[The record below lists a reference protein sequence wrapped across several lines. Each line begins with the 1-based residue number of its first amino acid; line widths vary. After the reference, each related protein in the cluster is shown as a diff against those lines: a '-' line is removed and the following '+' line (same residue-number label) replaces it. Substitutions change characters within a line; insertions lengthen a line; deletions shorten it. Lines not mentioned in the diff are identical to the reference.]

1 MKKTMQTYL
10 NILKYPEHRYE
21 TLFFF
26 VPARGT
32 PWCTPWKGLWNNTRR
47 IASHTSTWFS
57 PCFPCLP
64 PPWRPMAIRHLH
76 GLQDLC
82 RLFAVLLRWCSLAH
96 LYCIRP
102 WPRQSQ
108 IKRKPDESYLLL
120 QPHFLWTG
128 LGYGQIL
135 LSTYGK
141 SIGTHVAVGPHILV
155 ADVQVPPAAVGP
167 KLLKT
172 SRARP
177 KAPWLSFLSST
188 SVPLLWTKNNLN
200 RTCTYTHTLAC
211 IIVQS
216 SSSYIYIYMYNSG
229 MYQWYV
235 YKHIHG
241 YTHVRVHMYVWSVY
255 NPSLVLIHNFD
266 D

>member
-96 LYCIRP
+96 LYTPVTKTIPNQEEAWWKLSPTTTSFFVNR
-102 WPRQSQ
+102 
-108 IKRKPDESYLLL
+108 
-120 QPHFLWTG
+120 TG
-128 LGYGQIL
+128 LRSNITFDLWQIYRD
-135 LSTYGK
+135 TCGC
-141 SIGTHVAVGPHILV
+141 GPHILV
-155 ADVQVPPAAVGP
+155 ADVQVPPSAVGP

-177 KAPWLSFLSST
+177 KPPWLSFLSST

-200 RTCTYTHTLAC
+200 RTCTYTHTHTCMYHCAIIICTILVC
-211 IIVQS
+211 I
-216 SSSYIYIYMYNSG
+216 N
-229 MYQWYV
+229 
-235 YKHIHG
+235 
-241 YTHVRVHMYVWSVY
+241 
-255 NPSLVLIHNFD
+255 
-266 D
+266 

>member
-1 MKKTMQTYL
+1 MVFL
-10 NILKYPEHRYE
+10 
-21 TLFFF
+21 
-26 VPARGT
+26 
-32 PWCTPWKGLWNNTRR
+32 
-47 IASHTSTWFS
+47 
-57 PCFPCLP
+57 CFPCLS

-141 SIGTHVAVGPHILV
+141 SIGTHVAVGPHTLV
-155 ADVQVPPAAVGP
+155 ADVQVPPSAVGP

-177 KAPWLSFLSST
+177 KPPWLSFLLST

-200 RTCTYTHTLAC
+200 RTCTYTHLHVSLCNHHICAILVC
-211 IIVQS
+211 I
-216 SSSYIYIYMYNSG
+216 N
-229 MYQWYV
+229 
-235 YKHIHG
+235 
-241 YTHVRVHMYVWSVY
+241 
-255 NPSLVLIHNFD
+255 
-266 D
+266 